1 MIDENGSDVWEP
13 FFFCAIEECRVEV
26 YDARA
31 QHAGDGDSISC
42 LFQELREG
50 DVKSRFFFFV
60 AIIFLFRCTAKAQQ
74 PVEPGAVTAIKAGRV
89 IDVENGRVLEKQII
103 LLRGKKIEAIGSD
116 PKIPAGAKILD
127 LSTKTVLPG
136 LIDCH
141 THLADGAYDNNG
153 DPTSQL
159 KRTAS
164 QVALESV
171 PNARMTLESGF
182 TTVRDVGVYR
192 ALNDIALRDAI
203 NNGYIVGP
211 RMFVA
216 GAYITITGG
225 AGAMTGF
232 APDVKL
238 PWDMNYGEA
247 NGPWEVRQKV
257 RLLAHHGVDH
267 IKVLSTGA
275 VLAHGS
281 NPSAQEFTL
290 EELQAAV
297 SEAKNFGLRVAAH
310 AHAPEGIKNAI
321 RAGVASIE
329 HATLIDDEGIALAKE
344 HGTYLDMD
352 IYDDECIQAAGKNN
366 SIPADFLEHDRNL
379 GEIQRRNF
387 TKAVRAGVKMT
398 FGTDA
403 GVCPYDR
410 AAHQFAF
417 MVNYGMTPMQAIQSA
432 TINAATLIGK
442 PEEFG
447 SLRAGRSADLIAVD
461 GDPIADIR
469 LLEHVVF
476 VMKEGVV
483 YRQ

>member
-1 MIDENGSDVWEP
+1 LHKEVIVFFRFLMP
-13 FFFCAIEECRVEV
+13 FALMLPLGG
-26 YDARA
+26 A
-31 QHAGDGDSISC
+31 
-42 LFQELREG
+42 LP
-50 DVKSRFFFFV
+50 
-60 AIIFLFRCTAKAQQ
+60 AQQ
-74 PVEPGAVTAIKAGRV
+74 IASLDSVVAIKAGHV
-89 IDVENGRVLEKQII
+89 IDVENGRVLEKQTI
-103 LLRGKKIEAIGSD
+103 LLRGKRIEAIGGEL
-116 PKIPAGAKILD
+116 KIPSGAKVID

-141 THLADGAYDNNG
+141 THLADGAHDVNG
-153 DPTSQL
+153 DPFSQL

-164 QVALESV
+164 QVVLESV

-203 NNGYIVGP
+203 NHGYVVGP

-232 APDVKL
+232 APDIKL
-238 PWDMNYGEA
+238 PWDFNYGEA
-247 NGPWEVRQKV
+247 DSPWGVRQKI
-257 RLLAHHGVDH
+257 RLLAHDGADH

-275 VLAHGS
+275 VLTHGS
-281 NPSAQEFTL
+281 NPNAQEFTL

-297 SEAKNFGLRVAAH
+297 SEANNFGLRVAAH

-329 HATLIDDEGIALAKE
+329 HATMIDDEGIALAKE
-344 HGTYLDMD
+344 RGTYLDMD
-352 IYDDECIQAAGKNN
+352 IYDDECIQAAGKTN
-366 SIPADFLEHDRNL
+366 SIPSDFLEHDRDL

-403 GVCPYDR
+403 GVCPYDV

-417 MVNYGMTPMQAIQSA
+417 MVKYGMTPMQAIEAA

-442 PEEFG
+442 PEQFG
-447 SLRAGRSADLIAVD
+447 SIHAGKFADLVAVD

-469 LLEHVVF
+469 QLEHVTF
-476 VMKEGVV
+476 VMKEGVI
-483 YRQ
+483 YKQ